1 MILRLRLAITLV
13 YIHNWRFSVHLVN
26 AGKENVRSKRLTHF
40 DHTSC
45 HSKYFRKEI
54 LWEFK
59 VSKVR
64 EVQQIGEL
72 PSDSLSSGLAKDTS
86 SPLDINVQ
94 GDNA

>member
-1 MILRLRLAITLV
+1 MITAPPGNHAC
-13 YIHNWRFSVHLVN
+13 IHSYVNFSVHMVN
-26 AGKENVRSKRLTHF
+26 AGKEDVRSKRLTHF

-45 HSKYFRKEI
+45 HSKHFRKEI
-54 LWEFK
+54 LWVEFN

-64 EVQQIGEL
+64 EIQQIGEL
-72 PSDSLSSGLAKDTS
+72 PSDLLSSGLAKDTS

>member
-1 MILRLRLAITLV
+1 M
-13 YIHNWRFSVHLVN
+13 VN

-64 EVQQIGEL
+64 EVQQIDEL
-72 PSDSLSSGLAKDTS
+72 PSDPLSSGLAKDTS

>member
-1 MILRLRLAITLV
+1 M
-13 YIHNWRFSVHLVN
+13 VN
-26 AGKENVRSKRLTHF
+26 AGKENVRSKGLTHF
-40 DHTSC
+40 DHTTCVTSC
-45 HSKYFRKEI
+45 HSKHFRKEI

-72 PSDSLSSGLAKDTS
+72 PSDLLSSGLAKDTS